1 MKRTH
6 QLASG
11 QPLTVETL
19 RAHGVDLERI
29 LSELVSDPAACGVL
43 LTGSLAA
50 GNGTPSSDVDLMV
63 LMPHRTTLVANRE
76 GVRFKNSRFSE
87 ALQYCDGIEVNIELA
102 ERARVAEIMTWMTAI
117 APALYKPSELKFI
130 PIIDGPELRFLQR
143 LRTGVPLLNPGLV
156 ASWRDEFL
164 VDLLPT
170 YLAVRHFME
179 VHEYLEDAISH
190 RAFSEESS
198 RHVARISVEEALISI
213 LAALGVTSASRKW
226 LVVESR
232 KAMTTASE
240 VDRGLL
246 AEGLSILA
254 DCAVGSLGDCLAR
267 IEALHKRIATRL
279 SSEPELARAVEFL
292 QSKIDYV
299 LEPQG

>member
-11 QPLTVETL
+11 QPLTAETL
-19 RAHGVDLERI
+19 RAHGVDLEHI
-29 LSELVSDPAACGVL
+29 LSGLVSDPASCGVL

-63 LMPHRTTLVANRE
+63 LIPHRTSLVTNRE

-102 ERARVAEIMTWMTAI
+102 ERHRVAEIMTWMTAI

-143 LRTGVPLLNPGLV
+143 LRTGLPLLNPGLV

-164 VDLLPT
+164 VELLPT

-190 RAFSEESS
+190 RPFSEESS
-198 RHVARISVEEALISI
+198 RHVARISVEEALVSI
-213 LAALGVTSASRKW
+213 LAALGITSASRKW

-232 KAMTTASE
+232 KAMTTAGE

-246 AEGLSILA
+246 AEGLAILA
-254 DCAVGSLGDCLAR
+254 DCAAAPLGECLAR
-267 IEALHKRIATRL
+267 IEALHKRIATRM
-279 SSEPELARAVEFL
+279 SAEPELARAVEFL
-292 QSKIDYV
+292 QGKIGYV
-299 LEPQG
+299 LEQEA

>member
-6 QLASG
+6 QLSSG
-11 QPLTVETL
+11 QPLTTQTL
-19 RAHGVDLERI
+19 RAHGVDVERI
-29 LSELVSDPAACGVL
+29 LSELVSAPASCGVL

-63 LMPHRTTLVANRE
+63 LVPHRTSLISTKE

-102 ERARVAEIMTWMTAI
+102 ERSRVAEIMTWMTAI

-130 PIIDGPELRFLQR
+130 PIIDGPELRFLHR
-143 LRTGVPLLNPGLV
+143 LRVGLPLMNPSLV

-164 VDLLPT
+164 VELLPT
-170 YLAVRHFME
+170 YLTVRHFME

-190 RAFSEESS
+190 RAVSEESS
-198 RHVARISVEEALISI
+198 RHVARIAVEEALVSI
-213 LAALGVTSASRKW
+213 LAALGVTSAARKW
-226 LVVESR
+226 LLIESR
-232 KAMTTASE
+232 KAMATASE

-246 AEGLSILA
+246 EEGLLLHA
-254 DCAVGSLGDCLAR
+254 DCATGPLGGCLTR
-267 IEALHKRIATRL
+267 IEALHQRMAQRM
-279 SSEPELARAVEFL
+279 SAEPELARAVEFL
-292 QSKIDYV
+292 QGSIDYV
-299 LEPQG
+299 LEHQG

>member
-11 QPLTVETL
+11 QPLTAETL
-19 RAHGVDLERI
+19 RAHGVDLEHI
-29 LSELVSDPAACGVL
+29 LSGLVSDPAACGVL

-63 LMPHRTTLVANRE
+63 LIPHRTSLVTSRE

-102 ERARVAEIMTWMTAI
+102 ERHRVAEIMTWMTAI

-143 LRTGVPLLNPGLV
+143 LRTGLPLLNPGLV

-164 VDLLPT
+164 VELLPT

-190 RAFSEESS
+190 HAFSEESS
-198 RHVARISVEEALISI
+198 RHVARISVEEALVSI
-213 LAALGVTSASRKW
+213 LAALGITSASRKW
-226 LVVESR
+226 LIVESR
-232 KAMTTASE
+232 KAMATAGE

-246 AEGLSILA
+246 AEGLAILA
-254 DCAVGSLGDCLAR
+254 DCATGPVGDCLKR
-267 IEALHKRIATRL
+267 IEALHKRIAARL
-279 SSEPELARAVEFL
+279 STEPELARAVEFM
-292 QSKIDYV
+292 QGKIGYV
-299 LEPQG
+299 LEQEA